1 MTTGERLKTDRFGMS
16 ESGDSLRMYLN
27 DIGRTALLAAEDEV
41 ELAQRIE
48 AGVYADHLLGS
59 DDEAHREKVAEYGA
73 KNLGRIALDGK
84 AAYDHMVKANMRL
97 VVDIAKR
104 HQGRGLPLLDLIQ
117 EGNLGLMHA
126 VKKFDYTKGFKFSTY
141 GTTWIKQAVAR
152 GLADQAR
159 TIRLPVH
166 TVEKVN
172 KLERTRREMYIDL
185 GRSPTLIELSEQT
198 NLSVE
203 QIVKLDEA
211 SRHVASLDT
220 PIGDD
225 DARLGDFVADLED
238 ADAIELEVEFGAMQ
252 HELANVLSELDE
264 RERRVIMLR
273 YGLIGGRPH
282 TLDQIGGEF
291 GLTRERIRQIEA
303 QVMKNLRH
311 NSKIEQLREYLD

>member
-1 MTTGERLKTDRFGMS
+1 MS

-185 GRSPTLIELSEQT
+185 GRSPTLIELSGQT